1 MIKQIFK
8 QLWFYRRSNAWLF
21 VEMTLIVAASWFLV
35 NAVWPYQYRS
45 HLPDGYDTERVYV
58 LTMSTLYEGQDGY
71 DPASASAEKVS
82 ADFHR
87 FGNALRSM
95 PEILDAAPAG
105 TTLPGLSMM
114 NFNTSTLIDTVR
126 SVYFAY
132 HAREAGTAD
141 LSLLGYRQVWPENGP
156 VEDLPGTV
164 IITSDLADII
174 WPGENPVGKQF
185 GEAEQLGGS
194 WRVSGVIEPV
204 KIIKDQEYRSFVMFA
219 NADITKDQNEIEPV
233 WCFRL
238 RPGVDEDA
246 FITDAS
252 RTWKEQMRYGNY
264 RVGSILSLDDTL
276 RRETVDNFTW
286 QALFIFLL
294 ICMLIGVASFSWLR
308 TRERRGEIGVRRA
321 MGGTAGSVMLT
332 LLCEVWSLY
341 AVSLLTGLL
350 LVINTIVIGKIDFC
364 SSGMYIGFVSQP
376 IVDSLPLI
384 FEPVPHFLVVAGIAA
399 LILLAAVTLST
410 IVPVAGALKESPADV
425 LKDE

>member
-1 MIKQIFK
+1 
-8 QLWFYRRSNAWLF
+8 
-21 VEMTLIVAASWFLV
+21 
-35 NAVWPYQYRS
+35 
-45 HLPDGYDTERVYV
+45 
-58 LTMSTLYEGQDGY
+58 
-71 DPASASAEKVS
+71 
-82 ADFHR
+82 
-87 FGNALRSM
+87 
-95 PEILDAAPAG
+95 
-105 TTLPGLSMM
+105 
-114 NFNTSTLIDTVR
+114 
-126 SVYFAY
+126 
-132 HAREAGTAD
+132 
-141 LSLLGYRQVWPENGP
+141 
-156 VEDLPGTV
+156 
-164 IITSDLADII
+164 
-174 WPGENPVGKQF
+174 GENPVGKQF
-185 GEAEQLGGS
+185 GDAAQLGGS

-246 FITDAS
+246 FIADAS

-294 ICMLIGVASFSWLR
+294 ICMLIGVASFAWLR

>member
-1 MIKQIFK
+1 
-8 QLWFYRRSNAWLF
+8 
-21 VEMTLIVAASWFLV
+21 
-35 NAVWPYQYRS
+35 
-45 HLPDGYDTERVYV
+45 
-58 LTMSTLYEGQDGY
+58 
-71 DPASASAEKVS
+71 
-82 ADFHR
+82 
-87 FGNALRSM
+87 
-95 PEILDAAPAG
+95 
-105 TTLPGLSMM
+105 
-114 NFNTSTLIDTVR
+114 
-126 SVYFAY
+126 
-132 HAREAGTAD
+132 
-141 LSLLGYRQVWPENGP
+141 
-156 VEDLPGTV
+156 
-164 IITSDLADII
+164 
-174 WPGENPVGKQF
+174 
-185 GEAEQLGGS
+185 
-194 WRVSGVIEPV
+194 
-204 KIIKDQEYRSFVMFA
+204 MFA

-238 RPGVDEDA
+238 RPGVDGDA
-246 FITDAS
+246 FIADAS

-308 TRERRGEIGVRRA
+308 TRVRRGEIGVRRA

-332 LLCEVWSLY
+332 LLCEVWSLFV
-341 AVSLLTGLL
+341 VSLLTGLL
-350 LVINTIVIGKIDFC
+350 LVINTVVIGKIDFC

-399 LILLAAVTLST
+399 VILLAAVTLST

>member
-21 VEMTLIVAASWFLV
+21 VEMTLITAASWFLV

-45 HLPDGYDTERVYV
+45 HLPDGYDTEGVYV

-114 NFNTSTLIDTVR
+114 NFNTSTLIDTAR

-132 HAREAGTAD
+132 HAREAGAAD

-156 VEDLPGTV
+156 LEDLPIV
-164 IITSDLADII
+164 

-264 RVGSILSLDDTL
+264 RVGSVLSLDDTL